1 MKRQPLPLAVIQLV
15 NRIIGFADRNRD
27 KELLRIAEDGVID
40 TAERPAYDQ
49 IVNELNDIIAAA
61 YTAAL
66 CGGFRM
72 KRAEKKSRP
81 AAANNRA
88 TAYPV
93 NETLESIFSIS
104 SECLFCKG
112 VNRF

>member
-1 MKRQPLPLAVIQLV
+1 
-15 NRIIGFADRNRD
+15 
-27 KELLRIAEDGVID
+27 
-40 TAERPAYDQ
+40 
-49 IVNELNDIIAAA
+49 
-61 YTAAL
+61 
-66 CGGFRM
+66 M

-112 VNRF
+112 VNRFEQRFSRLLVGHPGHGAG

>member
-1 MKRQPLPLAVIQLV
+1 
-15 NRIIGFADRNRD
+15 
-27 KELLRIAEDGVID
+27 
-40 TAERPAYDQ
+40 
-49 IVNELNDIIAAA
+49 
-61 YTAAL
+61 
-66 CGGFRM
+66 M

-104 SECLFCKG
+104 LEFPFDKG
-112 VNRF
+112 VS

>member
-1 MKRQPLPLAVIQLV
+1 
-15 NRIIGFADRNRD
+15 
-27 KELLRIAEDGVID
+27 
-40 TAERPAYDQ
+40 
-49 IVNELNDIIAAA
+49 
-61 YTAAL
+61 
-66 CGGFRM
+66 M

-88 TAYPV
+88 TAYPAYPV

>member
-1 MKRQPLPLAVIQLV
+1 
-15 NRIIGFADRNRD
+15 
-27 KELLRIAEDGVID
+27 
-40 TAERPAYDQ
+40 
-49 IVNELNDIIAAA
+49 
-61 YTAAL
+61 
-66 CGGFRM
+66 M

-104 SECLFCKG
+104 SEFSFCKG